1 MNANGSGVTRITNNS
16 AIDAEPAWGAN
27 GKIVFSSSRDGNFEI
42 YSMNPDGSG
51 VTRLTNNPAT
61 DISPNW

>member
-1 MNANGSGVTRITNNS
+1 MNANGSGVTRITNS
-16 AIDAEPAWGAN
+16 LATDAEPAWGSN

-42 YSMNPDGSG
+42 YSMNPDGSA

-61 DISPNW
+61 DISPDW

>member
-16 AIDAEPAWGAN
+16 GIDAEPAWGAN

-42 YSMNPDGSG
+42 YSMNSDGSA
-51 VTRLTNNPAT
+51 VMRLTNNSAT
-61 DISPNW
+61 DISPDW